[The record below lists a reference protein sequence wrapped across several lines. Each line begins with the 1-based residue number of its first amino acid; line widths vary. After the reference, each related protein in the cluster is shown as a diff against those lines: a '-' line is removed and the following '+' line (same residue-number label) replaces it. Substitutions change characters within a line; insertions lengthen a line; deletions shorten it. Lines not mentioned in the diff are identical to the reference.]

1 MNRSLAGLGLMASFC
16 LVACSSTQSASDSG
30 APADGGTSAEG
41 GVVDRGP
48 RTLPFEGDPNGLYW
62 DDQNQTLYVAD
73 DNGNRILRWTDAAG
87 FSLVAD
93 LPAASPQGAGLG
105 QVVRTSDGTLVV
117 TRFGGGSAGD
127 VVFVPPGGEPKVV
140 PGLDRERRR
149 IGLTVASDGQLFDT
163 WFLRLSTGARAGSIG
178 QLSLSGT
185 EPEVLAGLKKPIGVL
200 AVGTDLFVSDQEL
213 GQVLKAPRANPK
225 AFTVL
230 ATVDSPDLIAA
241 GPDGSLFTGSAGGN
255 LYRIASTGAA
265 SVFKSGFQQVRGV
278 AYDPG
283 HRRVFVADHDADESN
298 GVSHVL
304 HVLPVD

>member
-1 MNRSLAGLGLMASFC
+1 MKRLSAGLGLLVSFC
-16 LVACSSTQSASDSG
+16 LYSCASTSGSTSSG
-30 APADGGTSAEG
+30 NPADGGTSAEG
-41 GVVDRGP
+41 GAVDRGP

-62 DDQNQTLYVAD
+62 DDSQQTLYVAD

-87 FSLVAD
+87 FSLVAE

-149 IGLTVASDGQLFDT
+149 IGLTVASDGQLYDS
-163 WFLRLSTGARAGSIG
+163 WFLRLSTGDRAGSIG
-178 QLSLSGT
+178 QLALSGA
-185 EPEVLAGLKKPIGVL
+185 EPEVLTGLKKPIGVL
-200 AVGTDLFVSDQEL
+200 AVGADLFVSDQEL
-213 GQVLKAPRANPK
+213 GQVLKAPRSNPK

-230 ATVDSPDLIAA
+230 ATVASPDLLAA

-255 LYRIASTGAA
+255 LYRIAASGAA
-265 SVFKSGFQQVRGV
+265 SVFQSGFQQVRGV